1 MTGNDILAMR
11 GRVAVN
17 TETLKALSNGIDV
30 DIDALRLKL
39 DKFQPKTELD
49 AEAIEVIGLRLTES
63 IAKYRELHAVT
74 EKIRKELQL

>member
-1 MTGNDILAMR
+1 MTGNDLLAMR

-30 DIDALRLKL
+30 DIDALRTKL
-39 DKFQPKTELD
+39 DKYAQKIELD
-49 AEAIEVIGLRLTES
+49 AESIEVISMRLTES

-74 EKIRKELQL
+74 EKIRKELQQ